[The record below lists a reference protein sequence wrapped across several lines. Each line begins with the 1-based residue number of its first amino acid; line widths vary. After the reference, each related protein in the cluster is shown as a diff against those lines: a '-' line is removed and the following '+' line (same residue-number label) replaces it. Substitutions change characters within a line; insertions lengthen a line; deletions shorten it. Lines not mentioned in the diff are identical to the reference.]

1 MFLPTIIF
9 AATTVVALLLFLD
22 QYRRWR
28 KPLRDYSEF
37 SIRETQEKSDNLLHQ
52 AIRKAQTIVGAAE
65 LEGLKMVSDS
75 RYESRKL
82 EMEYEKQ
89 FAAALTRL
97 ETNFSNEVL
106 QSEKEFI
113 QYLADLKV
121 RSEQTQNI
129 VTEYTQ
135 KQTVDLFERFEQN
148 LSSFL
153 TQTQQQSTDAVQL
166 ELRAARQ
173 LIDTYKAQQLSMIDE
188 SIIAILERT
197 LSLVLEKK
205 LTLEDNM
212 DLVNEAL
219 EKAKAEK
226 LII

>member
-1 MFLPTIIF
+1 MLLPTVIF
-9 AATTVVALLLFLD
+9 ATTTILALFLYWS
-22 QYRRWR
+22 QYRRYR
-28 KPLRDYSEF
+28 KPLRDYNEA
-37 SIRETQEKSDNLLHQ
+37 SIRETQEKSYGLLHQ
-52 AIRKAQTIVGAAE
+52 AIRKAQTLMGAAE
-65 LEGLKMVSDS
+65 LESLKMVSDS

-82 EMEYEKQ
+82 EKEYEKQ

-106 QSEKEFI
+106 GAEKEFI

-121 RSEQTQNI
+121 RSEQTQNL
-129 VTEYTQ
+129 VSDYTQ
-135 KQTVDLFERFEQN
+135 KRTVDLFERFEQN
-148 LSSFL
+148 LAGFL
-153 TQTQQQSTDAVQL
+153 TQTQQQSTEAVQL
-166 ELRAARQ
+166 ELKAARQ
-173 LIDTYKAQQLSMIDE
+173 LIDTYKVQQLALIDE
-188 SIIAILERT
+188 SIIAMLERT

-205 LTLEDNM
+205 LSLEDNM

>member
-1 MFLPTIIF
+1 MFLSTIVFATTTII
-9 AATTVVALLLFLD
+9 ALVLFWD

-28 KPLRDYSEF
+28 KPLRDYSES

-52 AIRKAQTIVGAAE
+52 AVRKAQTIVGAAE

-75 RYESRKL
+75 RFQSRKL

-89 FAAALTRL
+89 FAAALTKL
-97 ETNFSNEVL
+97 ETNFSDEVL

-113 QYLADLKV
+113 TYLADLKV
-121 RSEQTQNI
+121 RSEQTQNM

-135 KQTVDLFERFEQN
+135 KRTVDLFERFEQN
-148 LSSFL
+148 LANFL

-173 LIDTYKAQQLSMIDE
+173 LIDTYKAQQLAMIDE

-197 LSLVLEKK
+197 LSIVLEKK
-205 LTLEDNM
+205 LSLEDNM
-212 DLVNEAL
+212 DLVYEAL

>member
-1 MFLPTIIF
+1 MLLPTVIF
-9 AATTVVALLLFLD
+9 ATTTILALFLYWSE
-22 QYRRWR
+22 YRRYR
-28 KPLRDYSEF
+28 KPLQDYNEA
-37 SIRETQEKSDNLLHQ
+37 SIRETQEKSYGLLHQ
-52 AIRKAQTIVGAAE
+52 AIRKAQTLMGAAE
-65 LEGLKMVSDS
+65 LESLKMVSDS

-82 EMEYEKQ
+82 EKEYEKQ

-106 QSEKEFI
+106 GAEKEFI

-121 RSEQTQNI
+121 RSEQTQNL
-129 VTEYTQ
+129 VSDYTQ
-135 KQTVDLFERFEQN
+135 KRTVDLFERFEQN
-148 LSSFL
+148 LAGFL
-153 TQTQQQSTDAVQL
+153 TQTQQQSTEAVQL
-166 ELRAARQ
+166 ELKAARQ
-173 LIDTYKAQQLSMIDE
+173 LIDTYKVQQLALIDE
-188 SIIAILERT
+188 SIIAMLERT

-205 LTLEDNM
+205 LSLEDNM

>member
-1 MFLPTIIF
+1 MLLPTVIF
-9 AATTVVALLLFLD
+9 AATTILALFLYWSE
-22 QYRRWR
+22 YRRYR
-28 KPLRDYSEF
+28 KPLRDYNEA
-37 SIRETQEKSDNLLHQ
+37 SIRETQEKSYGLLHQ
-52 AIRKAQTIVGAAE
+52 AIRKAQTLMGAAE
-65 LEGLKMVSDS
+65 LESLKMVSDS

-82 EMEYEKQ
+82 EKEYEKQ

-106 QSEKEFI
+106 GAEKEFI

-121 RSEQTQNI
+121 RSEQTQNL
-129 VTEYTQ
+129 VSDYTQ
-135 KQTVDLFERFEQN
+135 KRTVDLFERFEQN
-148 LSSFL
+148 LAGFL
-153 TQTQQQSTDAVQL
+153 TQTQQQSTEAVQL
-166 ELRAARQ
+166 ELKAARQ
-173 LIDTYKAQQLSMIDE
+173 LIDTYKVQQLALIDE
-188 SIIAILERT
+188 SIIAMLERT

-205 LTLEDNM
+205 LSLEDNM

>member
-1 MFLPTIIF
+1 MSLPTVIF
-9 AATTVVALLLFLD
+9 ATTTILALFLYWSE
-22 QYRRWR
+22 YRRYR
-28 KPLRDYSEF
+28 KPLRDYNEA
-37 SIRETQEKSDNLLHQ
+37 SIRETQEKSYGLLHQ
-52 AIRKAQTIVGAAE
+52 AIRKAQTLMGAAE
-65 LEGLKMVSDS
+65 LESLKMVSDS

-82 EMEYEKQ
+82 EKEYEKQ

-106 QSEKEFI
+106 GAEKEFI

-121 RSEQTQNI
+121 RSEQTQNL
-129 VTEYTQ
+129 VSDYTQ
-135 KQTVDLFERFEQN
+135 KRTVDLFERFEQN
-148 LSSFL
+148 LAGFL
-153 TQTQQQSTDAVQL
+153 TQTQQQSTEAVQL
-166 ELRAARQ
+166 ELKAARQ
-173 LIDTYKAQQLSMIDE
+173 LIDTYKVQQLALIDE
-188 SIIAILERT
+188 SIIAMLERT

-205 LTLEDNM
+205 LSLEDNM